1 MGVVVCTLSPT
12 PRPLPM
18 KMDIGS
24 HCSVSSCRKLDFL
37 PFVCDGCKKI
47 FCSDHRSSETHN
59 CISISTSSPAEVCGI
74 SKAPK
79 LTVSCSLPHCHHTD
93 SIVEVVCKDCGN
105 VYCLNHRNP
114 VEHNCSSLLIKSK
127 PQSIHH
133 SSSSST
139 SSSLFQRKPQGP
151 ASVTLSAK
159 VALMK
164 LKQKAMPLAST
175 GIPDSEKVFYEI
187 TLPKEYGK
195 KNYPVLLSKWKS

>member
-1 MGVVVCTLSPT
+1 
-12 PRPLPM
+12 
-18 KMDIGS
+18 MDIGS

-37 PFVCDGCKKI
+37 PFVCDGSQITEVLKLI
-47 FCSDHRSSETHN
+47 
-59 CISISTSSPAEVCGI
+59 IVSPF
-74 SKAPK
+74 
-79 LTVSCSLPHCHHTD
+79 LHHHQQ
-93 SIVEVVCKDCGN
+93 
-105 VYCLNHRNP
+105 NHRNP

-195 KNYPVLLSKWKS
+195 KNYPVLLSKEWSVGKVVDSISVKFKLQNNNDKVGAKKLVLLNSASDQLSMSAKIGDLVETNYPNGSSLQLEYL